1 MTENTTYKNKYLII
15 WMVTGAVVGVL
26 STIFLL
32 MSGEIPNASLS
43 QIMMLMISNIISIGM
58 IVFPGFGG
66 LGMLCV
72 ASTKG
77 WKFREI
83 EHPRLLWYIYPIFFM
98 FGLPFVIV
106 FILIVNMIKNT
117 FR

>member
-43 QIMMLMISNIISIGM
+43 QIMMLMISNIISFGM

-83 EHPRLLWYIYPIFFM
+83 EHPRLFWYIYPIFFI
-98 FGLPFVIV
+98 FGLPFAIV
-106 FILIVNMIKNT
+106 FVLIVNMIKNT

>member
-43 QIMMLMISNIISIGM
+43 TVIMFMISGPITGM
-58 IVFPGFGG
+58 MVFAGFGG

-83 EHPRLLWYIYPIFFM
+83 EHPRLFWYIYPIFFM
-98 FGLPFVIV
+98 FGLPFAIF